1 MKNLS
6 LLVWLTQLGLSV
18 ALPPLCF
25 IGLAVWLRDRWGWGS
40 WVLWVGIILGIY
52 CAVTGFVSTL
62 RSLLHMAEDEKKD
75 PPPTAFN
82 DHE

>member
-25 IGLAVWLRDRWGWGS
+25 IGLAVWLRDQWGWGV
-40 WVLWVGIILGIY
+40 WVLWVGIAMGFIGAIR
-52 CAVTGFVSTL
+52 GFVDSVRTMKRL
-62 RSLLHMAEDEKKD
+62 ADDKKD
-75 PPPTAFN
+75 SPNIGFN
-82 DHE
+82 EHE

>member
-6 LLVWLTQLGLSV
+6 LLVWLTQFGLSV
-18 ALPPLCF
+18 AVPPVCF
-25 IGLAVWLRDRWGWGS
+25 IGLAAWLHNSCGWGQ
-40 WVLWVGIILGIY
+40 WVIWVGIVLGIY

-62 RSLLHMAEDEKKD
+62 RSLLRLSEEKKKE
-75 PPPTAFN
+75 PPATAFN